1 MERVCESSEGER
13 EEELEVQT
21 RRMHARNK
29 TSEWMDG
36 VPGAKTSQAQPNN
49 NKTRRSKRQ
58 VEREGGKQTLSIPAG
73 ALCGVG
79 VITGN
84 IYELLFSKI

>member
-1 MERVCESSEGER
+1 
-13 EEELEVQT
+13 
-21 RRMHARNK
+21 
-29 TSEWMDG
+29 MDG

-84 IYELLFSKI
+84 IFELLFSKI